1 MKKLLLITLIS
12 GISFFYYYYYYYKN
26 DKEKGKE
33 KEKVDVRWNDEII
46 YIDDLDN
53 YFDNDI
59 VYSGQLIIYKEP
71 VPIYELYKRN
81 YK

>member
-12 GISFFYYYYYYYKN
+12 SAIGFFYYYYYYYKN
-26 DKEKGKE
+26 VEEKDKNIKKI
-33 KEKVDVRWNDEII
+33 KWNDEVI

-59 VYSGQLIIYKEP
+59 VYSD
-71 VPIYELYKRN
+71 N
-81 YK
+81 

>member
-12 GISFFYYYYYYYKN
+12 SGIGFFYYYYNKTVEE
-26 DKEKGKE
+26 KEEKD
-33 KEKVDVRWNDEII
+33 KEKVDIRWNDEII

-59 VYSGQLIIYKEP
+59 VYSGQLIIYEEP

>member
-12 GISFFYYYYYYYKN
+12 GISFFYYYYNKN
-26 DKEKGKE
+26 VKEEGKE
-33 KEKVDVRWNDEII
+33 KDKVDVRWNDEII

-59 VYSGQLIIYKEP
+59 VYSGQLIIYEEP

-81 YK
+81 NL

>member
-12 GISFFYYYYYYYKN
+12 SGIGFFYYYYNKN
-26 DKEKGKE
+26 VKEEEKD
-33 KEKVDVRWNDEII
+33 KEKVDIRWDDEII

-59 VYSGQLIIYKEP
+59 LYSGQLIIYEEP

>member
-12 GISFFYYYYYYYKN
+12 SGIGFFYYYYNKN
-26 DKEKGKE
+26 VKEEGKE
-33 KEKVDVRWNDEII
+33 KDKVDVRWNDEII

-53 YFDNDI
+53 DI
-59 VYSGQLIIYKEP
+59 VYSGQLIIYEEP
-71 VPIYELYKRN
+71 IPIYELYKRN

>member
-12 GISFFYYYYYYYKN
+12 GISFFYYYYNKN
-26 DKEKGKE
+26 VKE
-33 KEKVDVRWNDEII
+33 KEEKEKDKVDIIWNDEII

-59 VYSGQLIIYKEP
+59 VYSGQLIIYEEP

>member
-1 MKKLLLITLIS
+1 MKKVLLITLIS
-12 GISFFYYYYYYYKN
+12 SGIGFFYYYYNKTVN
-26 DKEKGKE
+26 EEKD
-33 KEKVDVRWNDEII
+33 KEKVDIKWDDEII

-59 VYSGQLIIYKEP
+59 VYSGQLIIYEEP

>member
-12 GISFFYYYYYYYKN
+12 GISFFYYYYNKN
-26 DKEKGKE
+26 VKE
-33 KEKVDVRWNDEII
+33 KEEKEKDKVDIIWNDEII

>member
-12 GISFFYYYYYYYKN
+12 SGISFFYYYYNKN
-26 DKEKGKE
+26 VKE
-33 KEKVDVRWNDEII
+33 KEEKDKVDIIWNDEII

-53 YFDNDI
+53 DI
-59 VYSGQLIIYKEP
+59 VYSGQLIIYEEP

-81 YK
+81 NL

>member
-12 GISFFYYYYYYYKN
+12 GISFFYYYYNKN
-26 DKEKGKE
+26 VKE
-33 KEKVDVRWNDEII
+33 KEEKDKVDIIWNDEII

-53 YFDNDI
+53 DI
-59 VYSGQLIIYKEP
+59 VYSGQLIIYEEP

>member
-12 GISFFYYYYYYYKN
+12 SGIGFFYYYYNKTVN
-26 DKEKGKE
+26 EEKD
-33 KEKVDVRWNDEII
+33 KEKVDIRWDDEII

-59 VYSGQLIIYKEP
+59 LYSGQLIIYEEP
-71 VPIYELYKRN
+71 VPIYKLYQN
-81 YK
+81 DGD

>member
-12 GISFFYYYYYYYKN
+12 SGISFFYYYYNKN
-26 DKEKGKE
+26 VKEKKE
-33 KEKVDVRWNDEII
+33 KNKEKKDIRWNDEII

-53 YFDNDI
+53 DI
-59 VYSGQLIIYKEP
+59 VYSGQLIIYEEP

-81 YK
+81 

>member
-12 GISFFYYYYYYYKN
+12 SGIGFFYYYYNKN
-26 DKEKGKE
+26 VKEEEKD
-33 KEKVDVRWNDEII
+33 KEKVDIRWNDEII

-59 VYSGQLIIYKEP
+59 VYSGQLIIYEEP

>member
-12 GISFFYYYYYYYKN
+12 GICFFYYYYYYKN
-26 DKEKGKE
+26 VEEKDKNIKKI
-33 KEKVDVRWNDEII
+33 KWNDEII

-59 VYSGQLIIYKEP
+59 VYSD
-71 VPIYELYKRN
+71 N
-81 YK
+81 

>member
-12 GISFFYYYYYYYKN
+12 GISFFYYYYNKN
-26 DKEKGKE
+26 VKE
-33 KEKVDVRWNDEII
+33 KEEKDKKKVDIRWDDEII

-59 VYSGQLIIYKEP
+59 VYSGQLIIYKDP

-81 YK
+81 NL